1 MDKETHSNVFLT
13 IVIEH
18 QTDRHILLTIDLNL
32 QFIDFNFYSLKF
44 TLNSGWLLNAGQNR

>member
-1 MDKETHSNVFLT
+1 MNKVTQSNVFLT

-32 QFIDFNFYSLKF
+32 QFSDFNFYSLKF
-44 TLNSGWLLNAGQNR
+44 NFNSGWLLNAGQNR

>member
-18 QTDRHILLTIDLNL
+18 QTDRHILLTDDLNV
-32 QFIDFNFYSLKF
+32 QVSDFNFLF
-44 TLNSGWLLNAGQNR
+44 